1 MTETSNTNNQ
11 QSSQLSTLEKNE
23 LSSLENIEI
32 KENKEKISF
41 NKEMIIIEL
50 PFESIFLYSI
60 CILSLI
66 LSLFFY
72 ILSLQSLNLLEINS
86 KNYFSNWLKKI
97 GLYLIFSS
105 LFLSFIYQM
114 IIQKLVNTQLGK
126 ISVFIYLFI
135 FIFQK
140 GNSYYDHGLFNFFGL
155 IFFTFYFFCILY
167 YSVIIFKKLKIK
179 TESFLF
185 FIIFIIIILVISF
198 LFSYFIYK
206 NFFAFYAINPKFNS
220 YIKSYSS
227 IKINNTNFSNY
238 NESEYIEDEEDLI
251 NDNISKENST
261 NENNED
267 LKSIDY
273 LTEDNIKQNV
283 NTSIN
288 STNDNSKSDDNND
301 TKINDNNDTINNN
314 TNIKDNDNIINNDT
328 NIKDNNNTINNDTK
342 IKDNPLIEEIYSEKP
357 KIENKDPEKEC
368 EKWGYGLGGK
378 RLEIKEESKKNNNL
392 CYFKYPTKCYG
403 FMYNNI
409 YDKNRE
415 EKIYC
420 SIKNKNSKEKL
431 IEYKGKEFK
440 NTSTFAYPI
449 TRNYLSFS
457 DVTFDNFKFPKKIIK
472 DIYDIKNPPLNSP
485 QPEVTVT
492 FDNEGNGKVNI
503 EITKDENLIKN
514 KSKLFNKINP
524 KYKNV
529 YFIFILFLYIFFL

>member
-261 NENNED
+261 NEDNED
-267 LKSIDY
+267 LKSIDN

-301 TKINDNNDTINNN
+301 TKIKDNNDTKIKDNNDTINNN

-328 NIKDNNNTINNDTK
+328 NIKDNNNTINNNTKDNENTINNDTKIKDNNNTINNDTK

-449 TRNYLSFS
+449 TKNYLSFS
-457 DVTFDNFKFPKKIIK
+457 DVTFDNFKFPKK
-472 DIYDIKNPPLNSP
+472 
-485 QPEVTVT
+485 
-492 FDNEGNGKVNI
+492 
-503 EITKDENLIKN
+503 
-514 KSKLFNKINP
+514 
-524 KYKNV
+524 
-529 YFIFILFLYIFFL
+529 

>member
-261 NENNED
+261 NEDNED
-267 LKSIDY
+267 LKSIDN

-301 TKINDNNDTINNN
+301 TKINDNNDTINN
-314 TNIKDNDNIINNDT
+314 DT
-328 NIKDNNNTINNDTK
+328 KIKDNNNTINNDTK

-449 TRNYLSFS
+449 TKNYLSFS

-485 QPEVTVT
+485 KPEVTVT
-492 FDNEGNGKVNI
+492 FDDEGNGKVNI
-503 EITKDENLIKN
+503 EITKDENLIK
-514 KSKLFNKINP
+514 KKK
-524 KYKNV
+524 KYMKN
-529 YFIFILFLYIFFL
+529 